1 MGDIAPLPILA
12 TAATIQV
19 GDRVRSYDFP
29 DDLRDDARGCYIEG
43 VVLLIGRFEF
53 DNKSCERYK
62 IRVDKRMWLGK
73 SDAVRERF
81 VYPPVNGT
89 PIAGRPGKT
98 TYGVT
103 KAHS

>member
-1 MGDIAPLPILA
+1 MGDNIPLPVL
-12 TAATIQV
+12 AATETINV
-19 GDRVRSYDFP
+19 GDAVRSYDFP
-29 DDLRDDARGCYIEG
+29 DDYRWDAQGCYIEG

-73 SDAVRERF
+73 PDAVRERF